1 MPGVEILNTT
11 IHYKEALPTGAIIAI
26 IALIVVPL
34 IATII
39 GKALDAETVYFL
51 GIVFLLVGIVFA
63 ALTYSTVRKP
73 TDEIDY
79 IEHEVLIDD
88 SVSLTEFNDKYEI
101 VSQKG
106 KIYVVREKEND

>member
-26 IALIVVPL
+26 IALIGIPL

-39 GKALDAETVYFL
+39 GKALDVETVYFL

-63 ALTYSTVRKP
+63 TLIYVTIRKP

-79 IEHEVLIDD
+79 IEYEVLIDD
-88 SVSLTEFNDKYEI
+88 SVSFTEFNDKYEI
-101 VSQKG
+101 INQKG
-106 KIYVVREKEND
+106 KIYTVREKGK